1 MWNLLQFDDR
11 EYDDKLFGMRQLI
24 GNQVVSNP
32 SLVILIGIIDDKP
45 SDGIGY
51 PMFRET
57 QLAAVFGRNFESSY
71 NQYTVTGV
79 YGGYNRVINRLF
91 KLRATRLYIYIF
103 IQYNI
108 YIYIYIYL

>member
-1 MWNLLQFDDR
+1 MI
-11 EYDDKLFGMRQLI
+11 LFGMRQLI

-51 PMFRET
+51 H
-57 QLAAVFGRNFESSY
+57 LAAVFGRNFESSY

-91 KLRATRLYIYIF
+91 KLRATRLYIYI
-103 IQYNI
+103 
-108 YIYIYIYL
+108 YLYRLYTL